1 VPHGVPMVRVL
12 VVDDQVAYRHLLVRL
27 LDTNGF
33 DVVGEAGTGEDAV
46 RQIEATVPDVVLL
59 DVLLPDFDGF
69 EVVRRV
75 AAGVARP
82 IIVFISSRQRED
94 FGTFVDL
101 GLVRGFISK
110 DQLTVER
117 LNGLLPE
124 G

>member
-1 VPHGVPMVRVL
+1 MPHGVAMVRIL
-12 VVDDQVAYRHLLVRL
+12 VVDDQVAYRRLLVRL
-27 LDTNGF
+27 LNTNGF
-33 DVVGEAGTGEDAV
+33 DVVGEAGTGEDAL
-46 RQIEATVPDVVLL
+46 RQVEATAPDAVLL

-69 EVVRRV
+69 EVARRV
-75 AAGVARP
+75 AAGAARP
-82 IIVFISSRQRED
+82 AIVFISSRQRED
-94 FGTFVDL
+94 FGVILDL

>member
-1 VPHGVPMVRVL
+1 MVRVL
-12 VVDDQVAYRHLLVRL
+12 VVDDQVAYRRLLVRL

-69 EVVRRV
+69 EVARRV
-75 AAGVARP
+75 AAGAARP

-94 FGTFVDL
+94 FGAFVDL

>member
-1 VPHGVPMVRVL
+1 MVRVL
-12 VVDDQVAYRHLLVRL
+12 VVDDQGVYRRLLVRL
-27 LDTNGF
+27 LSASGF

-46 RQIEATVPDVVLL
+46 RQVEATAPDVVLL

-69 EVVRRV
+69 EVARRV
-75 AAGVARP
+75 AAGATRP
-82 IIVFISSRQRED
+82 VIVLISSRQRED
-94 FGTFVDL
+94 FGAILDL
-101 GLVRGFISK
+101 GLVRGFICK